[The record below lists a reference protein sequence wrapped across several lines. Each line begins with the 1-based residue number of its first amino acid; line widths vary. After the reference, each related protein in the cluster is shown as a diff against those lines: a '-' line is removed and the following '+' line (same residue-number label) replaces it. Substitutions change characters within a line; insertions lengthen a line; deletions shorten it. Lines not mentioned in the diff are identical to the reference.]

1 MNAQPEGESRLPTA
15 LPVEPA
21 PLDLDVTGMTC
32 AACAARIQAVL
43 GRLPGVRSA
52 EVSFATGS
60 ARVRLDPAITG
71 TEQVIAAVARAGYGA
86 SPASDDPLAAATAP
100 GSLEAGNHR
109 RRFIFAAVFTVPL
122 LAQMI
127 GMALGRHVLMLP
139 AAVQFLLATP
149 VQFLAAAPFYRGA
162 FAALRGGGANMD
174 VLVVLGTTIAWAWST
189 VAWLFGAH
197 DQLYFESSATVIAL
211 VLLGKWMEARARA
224 RTGEAI
230 AQLIALQP
238 PRARVLRD
246 GLERDEPV
254 DRIAVGDRL
263 AVRPGEAFPVDGVV
277 ESGES
282 SADERMLTGE
292 SVPVGKGRGDTVRA
306 GTLNGTGH
314 LVVQATAVGR
324 STALAGIVRLVRDAQ
339 SSRAPVQRLADRVS
353 GVFVPAVLAIAT
365 LTFLGWLGAGREPY
379 AALLPALAVLVIA
392 CPCALGLA
400 TPAAMM
406 VGIGEGS
413 RAGILVRDA
422 AALEHARDLDILVV
436 DKTGTLTEGR
446 PRVVEVRTFE
456 GLPEEDLLRL
466 AAALG
471 GRSTHP
477 LATAIAERASL
488 PLPEVAGFESV
499 TGAGLLG
506 TVEGRSI
513 ALGRTDWLAQGRAVL
528 PEGRQWPGAD
538 GRSWVGVA
546 ADGVA
551 LGAIALADTLRDD
564 SRAAVAALRSSG
576 IEVVMLSGDDPAVAE
591 RVARE
596 AGIVRWRG
604 RCDPAAKASEIRA
617 LQAAGHRVGMV
628 GDGINDAPALA
639 AANVGF
645 AIGSGSGVAL
655 ASADLTLLGSRLSQ
669 VVDAIDLSRATM
681 ARVRQNLAF
690 AFGYNVLGIPLA
702 AAGLLSP
709 VIAGAAMAMSS
720 VCVVANALAL
730 RRWSRRR
737 HPARAYSTGRS
748 RAPRPGDD
756 R

>member
-1 MNAQPEGESRLPTA
+1 
-15 LPVEPA
+15 
-21 PLDLDVTGMTC
+21 
-32 AACAARIQAVL
+32 
-43 GRLPGVRSA
+43 
-52 EVSFATGS
+52 
-60 ARVRLDPAITG
+60 
-71 TEQVIAAVARAGYGA
+71 
-86 SPASDDPLAAATAP
+86 
-100 GSLEAGNHR
+100 
-109 RRFIFAAVFTVPL
+109 
-122 LAQMI
+122 
-127 GMALGRHVLMLP
+127 
-139 AAVQFLLATP
+139 
-149 VQFLAAAPFYRGA
+149 
-162 FAALRGGGANMD
+162 
-174 VLVVLGTTIAWAWST
+174 
-189 VAWLFGAH
+189 
-197 DQLYFESSATVIAL
+197 
-211 VLLGKWMEARARA
+211 
-224 RTGEAI
+224 
-230 AQLIALQP
+230 
-238 PRARVLRD
+238 
-246 GLERDEPV
+246 
-254 DRIAVGDRL
+254 
-263 AVRPGEAFPVDGVV
+263 
-277 ESGES
+277 
-282 SADERMLTGE
+282 
-292 SVPVGKGRGDTVRA
+292 
-306 GTLNGTGH
+306 
-314 LVVQATAVGR
+314 
-324 STALAGIVRLVRDAQ
+324 
-339 SSRAPVQRLADRVS
+339 
-353 GVFVPAVLAIAT
+353 
-365 LTFLGWLGAGREPY
+365 
-379 AALLPALAVLVIA
+379 
-392 CPCALGLA
+392 
-400 TPAAMM
+400 
-406 VGIGEGS
+406 
-413 RAGILVRDA
+413 
-422 AALEHARDLDILVV
+422 
-436 DKTGTLTEGR
+436 
-446 PRVVEVRTFE
+446 
-456 GLPEEDLLRL
+456 
-466 AAALG
+466 
-471 GRSTHP
+471 
-477 LATAIAERASL
+477 L